1 MKVLSAQQIREA
13 DAYTIK
19 HEPIAS
25 IDLMERA
32 ANDCFQWIY
41 DRAPK
46 LFTPQLDERDY
57 VFYVICGVGNNG
69 GDGLVIARL
78 LSRNGYE
85 VKVVIVEFSKK
96 YSDDFAANL
105 AKLKKTKVPIE
116 IANSAEDIAE
126 IPSGALVIDALFG
139 TGLTRPAEGLSRA
152 AIQKINASGA
162 RVVSIDMPSGLFA
175 EDNRENDHDGV
186 VHAHHVLTFQFPKLA
201 FLLGDTARFC
211 GKVEV
216 LDIGLHRDFT
226 DSIETPYFCV
236 SDEWVR
242 QRIRS
247 RERFGHKG
255 TFGHVAVAA
264 GSYGMMG
271 AAVLCSRSALQAGA
285 GLVTAFVPDV
295 GVQVLQTSAPEV
307 MVKPISGH
315 VISGEKFPPKEMG
328 AWAIGPGMGTEK
340 ETAKWL
346 KAALAQCDTALVLD
360 ADALNI
366 IAENKDWLKTLPEH
380 TILTPHP
387 GEFRRLAGDWSTN
400 YERLQVLREFAIKNK
415 VYVVLKGANTATAT
429 TKGEVFF
436 NTTGNSGMATAGSGD
451 TLTGIIASLR
461 AQGYA
466 AREAAVIG
474 VFLHGRAGDLA
485 AQEHGE
491 HALIASHIIQF
502 LGKAFLSLNLPQN

>member
-1 MKVLSAQQIREA
+1 MKILSAQQIREA

-32 ANDCFQWIY
+32 ANACFQWIY

-46 LFTPQLDERDY
+46 LFPSQLDERDY

-85 VKVVIVEFSKK
+85 VKVVIVEFSKN
-96 YSDDFAANL
+96 YSEDFSANL

-116 IANSAEDIAE
+116 IANSAEVIPDI
-126 IPSGALVIDALFG
+126 PPGALVIDALFG
-139 TGLTRPAEGLSRA
+139 TGLARPAEGLA
-152 AIQKINASGA
+152 LLAIQNINASGA
-162 RVVSIDMPSGLFA
+162 RVVSVDMPSGLFA
-175 EDNRENDHDGV
+175 EDNRENDYQGV
-186 VHAHHVLTFQFPKLA
+186 VRAHHVLTFQFPKLA
-201 FLLGDTARFC
+201 FLLGDTARLC

-226 DSIETPYFCV
+226 DKVETPYFCV

-242 QRIRS
+242 QRILP

-255 TFGHVAVAA
+255 TFGHVAVVA

-271 AAVLCSRSALQAGA
+271 AAVLCSRSALQGGAGA
-285 GLVTAFVPDV
+285 VTAFVPEV
-295 GVQVLQTSAPEV
+295 GVQVVQTAVPEV
-307 MVKPISGH
+307 MVKPVGDHAISGD
-315 VISGEKFPPKEMG
+315 KFPPKEMG
-328 AWAIGPGMGTEK
+328 AWAIGPGIGTQK
-340 ETAKWL
+340 DTGSWL
-346 KAALAQCDTALVLD
+346 KAALAQCDAPLVLD

-366 IAENKDWLKTLPEH
+366 LSENKAWLKSLPAD

-400 YERLQVLREFAIKNK
+400 YERLQLLREFASNHK
-415 VYVVLKGANTATAT
+415 VYVVLKGANTSTAT
-429 TKGEVFF
+429 PDGDVFF

-451 TLTGIIASLR
+451 SLTGIIASLR

-466 AREAAVIG
+466 ARDAAVIG

-485 AQEHGE
+485 ALEHGE
-491 HALIASHIIQF
+491 HALIASHITQF
-502 LGKAFLSLNLPQN
+502 LGNAFLSLNLPQN